1 MRRSVV
7 GLALV
12 GALLPLT
19 GCVPPM
25 VACTAIGYSST
36 LFLDLDTPTTGLTL
50 ELCDGEGCTPS
61 PTSDFEPTETATGW
75 VVSPLFGAGDVVGYR
90 VTDATGAVVREGS
103 VRPDWKRVDGSD
115 TCGGNTEARV
125 AL

>member
-25 VACTAIGYSST
+25 VACPAIGYSST
-36 LFLDLDTPTTGLTL
+36 LFLDLDTPTTGLAL

-75 VVSPLFGAGDVVGYR
+75 VVSPLSAFEVVGYR
-90 VTDATGAVVREGS
+90 VTDATGTVVREGS
-103 VRPDWKRVDGSD
+103 VRPDWKRIDGSER
-115 TCGGNTEARV
+115 CGGNTEARV
-125 AL
+125 IL